1 MNEHFGIV
9 KPGDP
14 ISASRDNRMAQVC
27 ERFGQAGIG
36 SYLSAH
42 HGASTFSIS
51 GRAPAPLFTMEVTNT
66 KINDSDEDNSG
77 LYLGKIR
84 WYSTSGSQWKSD
96 DSREYEIDST
106 DVCPLLIVGDRL
118 TCYWN
123 GQRSM
128 FIPIPDL
135 IRRFELKT
143 ALEPGASAI
152 AYLLYGKPLIGTDEY
167 STDTSTGDPDNPGNP
182 EVEFV
187 VWDVLSDLNGIAKT
201 DDSPGSRGYAKW
213 MSDSQRWEII
223 SIQSYLLATM
233 ISATVNDV
241 AGVVAG
247 AATFPIDN
255 VVVLTPENGILL
267 SEPDTVRHITGLPA
281 DNDAKVIAWL
291 DETNGVWYG
300 IPVTKTTEC

>member
-1 MNEHFGIV
+1 MDEHFKRV
-9 KPGDP
+9 KPGDS
-14 ISASRDNRMAQVC
+14 ISASRANEIGEVC
-27 ERFGQAGIG
+27 ERFGRAGIG

-106 DVCPLLIVGDRL
+106 DVSPLLLVGDRL

-128 FIPIPDL
+128 FIPIPNDL

-143 ALEPGASAI
+143 VLTPGDYAT
-152 AYLLYGKPLIGTDEY
+152 AYLLYWNEDDDEY
-167 STDTSTGDPDNPGNP
+167 SMDTSTLDPGNP
-182 EVEFV
+182 EVEFTV
-187 VWDVLSDLNGIAKT
+187 YDVRGDLRGKAKG
-201 DDSPGSRGYAKW
+201 DDSQGSRGYAKW
-213 MSDSQRWEII
+213 MPDSQRWEII
-223 SIQSYLLATM
+223 SIQSWATM
-233 ISATVNDV
+233 ISAQVNDV
-241 AGVVAG
+241 AGVAAG
-247 AATFPIDN
+247 AGSFPIDN
-255 VVVLTPENGILL
+255 VEVIAPQGGLL
-267 SEPDTVRHITGLPA
+267 LVEPTLCYHITGLPA
-281 DNDAKVIAWL
+281 DDGAGVIAWL
-291 DETNGVWYG
+291 TGEVWRG
-300 IPVTKTTEC
+300 IPETKTTEC